1 MSENFTYDAT
11 FSNNILVV
19 GQMGCGES
27 SFVQSLG
34 KNKML
39 DNGLLS
45 VNWVSKINLKKA
57 GEDEIKK
64 CFEYT
69 KVRFHYPNDTNE
81 LDLIIE
87 TFKKE
92 SFEQINEETNS
103 NFECSIFRENKK
115 FVRLIY
121 CYGRRLRSSRQV
133 KWF

>member
-11 FSNNILVV
+11 FSDTILVV
-19 GQMGCGES
+19 GQMGCGKS
-27 SFVQSLG
+27 SFVQILG

-45 VNWVSKINLKKA
+45 VDWVSKINLKNA
-57 GEDEIKK
+57 REDEIKK
-64 CFEYT
+64 YFEYT
-69 KVRFHYPNDTNE
+69 KVRFHYPKDTNE

-92 SFEQINEETNS
+92 SFEQINEETNN

-115 FVRLIY
+115 FVRLIVMDDVS
-121 CYGRRLRSSRQV
+121 GLAD
-133 KWF
+133 KF